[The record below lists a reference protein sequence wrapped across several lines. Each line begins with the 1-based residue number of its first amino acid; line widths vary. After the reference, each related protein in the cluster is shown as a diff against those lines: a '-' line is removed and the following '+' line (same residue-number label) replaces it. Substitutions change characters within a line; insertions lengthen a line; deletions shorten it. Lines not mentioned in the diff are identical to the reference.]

1 MFHLFF
7 LRGGHFRKY
16 KVLVTGVKV
25 ISKKICWEQLVE
37 GAGRM
42 PRLFIYFFWG
52 GGDELHLYYEVGRTL
67 FYLFFYFLEGVDEL
81 HLY

>member
-1 MFHLFF
+1 MTKTRGDTSNLGGGNIVSLIFF
-7 LRGGHFRKY
+7 GGGHFRKY

-37 GAGRM
+37 GGEGC
-42 PRLFIYFFWG
+42 PDYFIYI
-52 GGDELHLYYEVGRTL
+52 
-67 FYLFFYFLEGVDEL
+67 FFYFFLEGVDEL